1 MKRLSTAVACGAL
14 VGFVMSSQAVLI
26 GYWDAADP
34 GPDPANVW
42 MDHSVSGHDMG
53 VLPGDAGAP
62 PVWNA
67 GGRYYDMDRGNG
79 FSGLGNESDYDF
91 ETELAGAGLGTPF
104 SIHIYQRRT
113 SFPGG
118 GNSGENWVG
127 KGVQSSVPAPG
138 LFNGFLYTG
147 NGDNAQR
154 VDFFMQ
160 VGNNADLMY
169 HRIQDDDGH
178 PSGFNDLDVL
188 ATMTHDGSG
197 TLAGT
202 KQYINGLPEA
212 TTWTADTL
220 IFNAPGSST
229 LNDFPLYFGWDTR
242 GAESGTDANIYFI
255 EIHDGVLSDQEV
267 LDRWNG
273 GNPLRI
279 PEPGTLAL
287 LALGGGLLWWRRRR

>member
-1 MKRLSTAVACGAL
+1 MRRIIASVACGTL
-14 VGFVMSSQAVLI
+14 VAFVLSSQAALI
-26 GYWDAADP
+26 GYWDAAAP
-34 GPDPANVW
+34 GANSSTVW
-42 MDHSVSGHDMG
+42 QDHSPSGYDMG
-53 VLPGDAGAP
+53 GVPGDAGHLP
-62 PVWNA
+62 SWNA
-67 GGRYYDMDRGNG
+67 GGWYDMDRGNG
-79 FSGLGNESDYDF
+79 FSGLGDESIYDF
-91 ETELAGAGLGTPF
+91 ETEVAGAGQGTPF

-154 VDFFMQ
+154 VDAFIQ

-178 PSGFNDLDVL
+178 PSGFNDLDVM

-220 IFNAPGSST
+220 TANMPGSST
-229 LNDFPLYFGWDTR
+229 QNDFPLYFGWDTR
-242 GAESGTDANIYFI
+242 GAESGTDANVYFI
-255 EIHDGVLSDQEV
+255 EIHNTVLSDQDV
-267 LDRWNG
+267 LDRWNDG
-273 GNPLRI
+273 SPSRV
-279 PEPGTLAL
+279 PEPGMMAL
-287 LALGGGLLWWRRRR
+287 LALGGGLLWWRRSR